1 NKGRLQKS
9 LVPGV
14 MITQHVEEVPK
25 GKSTPDITRKPFA
38 LTIQEGKLAFFKAV
52 VTGDP
57 TPTVTW
63 ARTKGDTSDPEK
75 YRMRYDEKNG
85 EYLLEMPNVAV
96 NQADT
101 YKCFATNMYGK
112 AVCTTT
118 LTVIEGLYPLT
129 NDDKAFFKRN
139 LYEQCITLVLIVER
153 KKKPKPQKEG
163 EIDPKLLEL
172 LLSAQKKD
180 YERICADFG
189 VTDFR
194 WLLKKLN
201 MLKKEREEEQS
212 KVVVKTDGTAEFGVD
227 MKLKDPNSQVLLYK
241 DGVMLPYS
249 SNNEMKHNL
258 QQKGSKYTFSIRE
271 LGPEDAGLYQ
281 IDVED
286 CNVLSTDFKTKEG
299 ESVEFGCSLSAPVD
313 KITWYS
319 NDKVME
325 EGEKCNIIVSEDKLV
340 HKLVIKDCE
349 TSDSGTITAIVG
361 ITPCHAS
368 LCVEGQTSF
377 AWGSNVEVGRQVLL
391 RYGTITRHH
400 GTMLK
405 ECWRK
410 FLPVSDARVHFTS
423 GLSDTVSN
431 KGESVELSC
440 VLSSENC
447 VGVWYKDGKKL
458 ESKDDV
464 KIVKD
469 GCTHKLIISSCKEE
483 DAGRYR
489 FEADGRKSEAALA
502 VEDPP
507 RIDSEAL
514 GKFSEPVIVRAGDNA
529 AFALPFSGKEP
540 MKVHWYKADEELL
553 SGPSVRIEA
562 SNTQSS
568 LRLIKCQRKDTGAI
582 KIKIKN
588 EHGTIEAQS
597 KLIVLDKPTPPLPP
611 VETVESSLN
620 AIEFKW
626 RPPKDNG
633 GCPITNYILERQQIG
648 RNTWTKIGEI
658 HREPTYRDTD
668 IDRGRKYCYRIRA
681 KNAEGVSEMME
692 TDDIAA
698 AFPGQP
704 APPKVVSAFKDCIN
718 LTWLPPPNTGG
729 ASLVGY
735 NLQKRKRGSNL
746 WNLVNPPEEPIKVKD
761 VFEGAEYEFRVVAI
775 NVSGAGEPSLPSDF
789 VFARDPKK
797 PPGKVTDLKLTGS
810 SYNTLCLAW
819 SKPRVLR
826 GVEDE
831 AKGYFVEV
839 RPIESVD
846 WSRCSSTAAIQTSF
860 TVVGLKPMAMYWVQ
874 VIAANEGG
882 EGFPHGF
889 DNYIIAMPPPVR
901 PRFTDQKMKSF
912 VVMRAGNTLRV
923 HVAFEASPLPD
934 ITWLKDG
941 APVARHVT
949 VTNSAKGSQL
959 LIPTAERS
967 DSGIYTI
974 MVKNLVGQ
982 ETFNIEIRV
991 TGKAANDPKPPGPV
1005 ELEQSVPGTVTLSWT
1020 PSPDEKRDDRLHYM
1034 VAKRDSV
1041 KRTWRTVADH
1051 LYNNKFT
1058 AANILP
1064 GREYFFR
1071 VFAKN
1076 DMGFSEPTEAPTW
1089 GTTKKREKFT
1099 LVFAESKPLNLQTSP
1114 DFLVPLKMHA
1124 APQGYECYMTCAV
1137 RGNPAPHVTWYRD
1150 NMSLNTNANYYITN
1164 VCGVCSMLI
1173 LRVGPND
1180 RGEYRVVAEN
1190 NLGFST
1196 RLGAVNKPSTNEIS

>member
-1 NKGRLQKS
+1 MKRATEDAHPQGKDDEDLPPGAVAIKKRS
-9 LVPGV
+9 RVPGV

-118 LTVIEGLYPLT
+118 LTVIEASQ
-129 NDDKAFFKRN
+129 NDPEDFRKLLKK
-139 LYEQCITLVLIVER
+139 TTIVER

-212 KVVVKTDGTAEFGVD
+212 KMVEQLDKVDQVVVKTDGTAEFGVD

-286 CNVLSTDFKTKEG
+286 CNVLSTDFKIPEVEFSSKLQDGKAKEG

-368 LCVEGQTSF
+368 LCVE
-377 AWGSNVEVGRQVLL
+377 
-391 RYGTITRHH
+391 
-400 GTMLK
+400 
-405 ECWRK
+405 
-410 FLPVSDARVHFTS
+410 DARVHFTS

-597 KLIVLDKPTPPLPP
+597 KLIVL
-611 VETVESSLN
+611 
-620 AIEFKW
+620 
-626 RPPKDNG
+626 
-633 GCPITNYILERQQIG
+633 
-648 RNTWTKIGEI
+648 
-658 HREPTYRDTD
+658 
-668 IDRGRKYCYRIRA
+668 
-681 KNAEGVSEMME
+681 
-692 TDDIAA
+692 

-746 WNLVNPPEEPIKVKD
+746 WNLVNPPEEPIKEKKYAVKD

-991 TGKAANDPKPPGPV
+991 TDDPKPPGPV

-1190 NLGFST
+1190 NLGVAECST
-1196 RLGAVNKPSTNEIS
+1196 TLTVRE